1 MKPIRWNSEKSH
13 SLKADRGVSFE
24 EVLSAISQGSLIAV
38 MDHPGRAKYGHQR
51 MLVVAIR
58 DYAYLVPYVESE
70 NEIFLKSIMPSRRR
84 RAASYREASE
94 MNGEKLLEQ
103 EILASFERGEWRSV
117 RNQKGEI
124 ARIRASASAT
134 LLKNKRVN
142 IRISSLDLEGLQ
154 ARAAEEG
161 VPYQTLMAS
170 VLHKFVSGRLVEAQ
184 KRIPTRSSRTA
195 RKRTAA

>member
-1 MKPIRWNSEKSH
+1 
-13 SLKADRGVSFE
+13 
-24 EVLSAISQGSLIAV
+24 
-38 MDHPGRAKYGHQR
+38 
-51 MLVVAIR
+51 
-58 DYAYLVPYVESE
+58 
-70 NEIFLKSIMPSRRR
+70 
-84 RAASYREASE
+84 
-94 MNGEKLLEQ
+94 MNDGKLLER
-103 EILASFERGEWRSV
+103 EILASFEQGEWRSV

-124 ARIRASASAT
+124 SRIRASAAAT

-184 KRIPTRSSRTA
+184 KRVPTPSSRTA